1 MPVTILDLVVIGVVL
16 ISALL
21 AAVRGFT
28 REVLAIASWVVAGIV
43 ALMFYNFSRVAA
55 GGALDLWFWVAV
67 IAAAVMLFML
77 FRPAPKDGA
86 EDGKAVDEK
95 LVADAA

>member
-1 MPVTILDLVVIGVVL
+1 
-16 ISALL
+16 
-21 AAVRGFT
+21 
-28 REVLAIASWVVAGIV
+28 
-43 ALMFYNFSRVAA
+43 MFYNFSRVAA

-86 EDGKAVDEK
+86 KDGKAVDEK